1 MSGSMDYGNT
11 KTAQHALKD
20 QVNVC
25 GFEQHCKLF
34 HGSTVYTE
42 RGYGNSF
49 AWHQFYHHKRSKYTT
64 SVDIQTSSV
73 KASHS
78 LGEVGASERVG
89 GENVRVRQR
98 FVNVFIYLFI
108 LNVAS

>member
-1 MSGSMDYGNT
+1 MASN
-11 KTAQHALKD
+11 
-20 QVNVC
+20 
-25 GFEQHCKLF
+25 
-34 HGSTVYTE
+34 STVNCFTIVRCTQNV
-42 RGYGNSF
+42 RGDGNSF

-78 LGEVGASERVG
+78 LGEVGAGERVG